1 MTPIRKGSNPVKIPF
16 QIKSSDRTF
25 ASWANEVRTA
35 LLQLE
40 GRVPTANVGRAVSS
54 GTQLQFKIY
63 GVRYDTEAEKWFCK
77 VRPGWV
83 RSRNPDSEAIDPI
96 KDWMPTAGDP
106 AVALDAEEPPEIE
119 IADGQTVYCR
129 VTTSPKGIIEEEPTI
144 EAAATPQAGEH
155 FQPPDVPTAGDLYF
169 PLCNI
174 TIEGDPE
181 VVTLEQVQQG
191 GPIDVVPNL
200 PELKNVGDE
209 REVFKGRESAGDTYD
224 FRTLKQIEPD
234 AYGFAIIKPEPEN
247 ETEANELETIDFKFI
262 TQREEDAQVQVE
274 DVGDGEGIRI
284 KGNGNDLDYLDPFGG
299 QINFVDGLVTNVTPS
314 DVEGAN
320 FNIKLLNVS
329 IVETSGET
337 YVSSIG
343 WGSGGTEE
351 RRFYVR
357 GGLITLID
365 DAAAVDEYEVISRIE
380 GEDFSVNPDNQS
392 GDGFTEADP

>member
-1 MTPIRKGSNPVKIPF
+1 MANSFTRPPRVVGGNKQAISAKDFNALSRAIEELQNTIRPLPKSNRR
-16 QIKSSDRTF
+16 S
-25 ASWANEVRTA
+25 
-35 LLQLE
+35 
-40 GRVPTANVGRAVSS
+40 VSS
-54 GTQLQFKIY
+54 PLQFKIY

-83 RSRNPDSEAIDPI
+83 RSRNPDSDATEPI
-96 KDWMPTAGDP
+96 KDWMPTAGDF

-129 VTTSPKGIIEEEPTI
+129 VTTSPKGIIEEAPTI
-144 EAAATPQAGEH
+144 EAATTPEAGVH
-155 FQPPDVPTAGDLYF
+155 FQPPNQETEGDLYF

-181 VVTLEQVQQG
+181 VVTLEQIQQG

-200 PELKNVGDE
+200 PELKNVGEE

-262 TQREEDAQVQVE
+262 TQRAEGAQVQVE
-274 DVGDGEGIRI
+274 DVDDGEGIRV
-284 KGNGNDLDYLDPFGG
+284 KGNDYDDSYSDPFGG
-299 QINFVDGLVTNVTPS
+299 SIQVVDGLVTGITPP
-314 DVEGAN
+314 DFDGAN

-392 GDGFTEADP
+392 GDGLTEV

>member
-54 GTQLQFKIY
+54 GAQLQFKIY
-63 GVRYDTEAEKWFCK
+63 GVRYDTGAEKWFCK

-83 RSRNPDSEAIDPI
+83 RSRNPDSEAIEPI

-129 VTTSPKGIIEEEPTI
+129 VTTSPKGIIEEAPTV
-144 EAAATPQAGEH
+144 EAAATPEAGEH
-155 FQPPDVPTAGDLYF
+155 FQPPNVPTAGDLYF

-200 PELKNVGDE
+200 PELKSVGDE

-234 AYGFAIIKPEPEN
+234 ADGFAIIKPEPEDD
-247 ETEANELETIDFKFI
+247 TEAGELETIDFKFI
-262 TQREEDAQVQVE
+262 TQRATGAQVQVE
-274 DVGDGEGIRI
+274 DVSDGEGIRV
-284 KGNGNDLDYLDPFGG
+284 KGNDYDDTYFDPFGG
-299 QINFVDGLVTNVTPS
+299 SVEVIDGLVTGITPS
-314 DVEGAN
+314 SLEGKNLNLTIENLEYAGGEIVGSPAFAAMLYFRGGVYVGMDDPEDAPAQLDEATVTRMIEGA
-320 FNIKLLNVS
+320 
-329 IVETSGET
+329 
-337 YVSSIG
+337 
-343 WGSGGTEE
+343 
-351 RRFYVR
+351 
-357 GGLITLID
+357 
-365 DAAAVDEYEVISRIE
+365 
-380 GEDFSVNPDNQS
+380 
-392 GDGFTEADP
+392 

>member
-1 MTPIRKGSNPVKIPF
+1 MANSFTRPPRVVGGNKQAISAKDFNALSRAIEELQNTIRPLPKSNRR
-16 QIKSSDRTF
+16 S
-25 ASWANEVRTA
+25 
-35 LLQLE
+35 
-40 GRVPTANVGRAVSS
+40 VSS
-54 GTQLQFKIY
+54 PLQFKIY
-63 GVRYDTEAEKWFCK
+63 GVRYDTEDEKWYCK

-83 RSRNPDSEAIDPI
+83 RSRNPDSDATEPI
-96 KDWMPTAGDP
+96 KDWMPTVGDP

-129 VTTSPKGIIEEEPTI
+129 VTTTAKGIIEEAPTI
-144 EAAATPQAGEH
+144 EAATTPEAGVH
-155 FQPPDVPTAGDLYF
+155 FQPPNQETEGDLYF

-181 VVTLEQVQQG
+181 VVTLEQIQQG

-234 AYGFAIIKPEPEN
+234 AYGLPIIKPEPEDP
-247 ETEANELETIDFKFI
+247 TEAGDLETIDFKFI